1 VIEARG
7 LTKRDQPVHPEQRC
21 PLDLPAHART
31 HSLSPAGGL
40 AQFAAYTAAA
50 IAIAAVLLVRRDTKR
65 RTEELHVL
73 RLPAKPF
80 LALAREQPRVSLTVL
95 RDLGIE
101 LRRIEAQAA
110 GA

>member
-1 VIEARG
+1 
-7 LTKRDQPVHPEQRC
+7 
-21 PLDLPAHART
+21 
-31 HSLSPAGGL
+31 
-40 AQFAAYTAAA
+40 
-50 IAIAAVLLVRRDTKR
+50 
-65 RTEELHVL
+65 VL